1 MFNNQIVVS
10 GVTVSLRPYTEKRL
24 KDLVAVNME
33 IQEFITKNPDVT
45 IDQIEGKRAE
55 WYKRKAEI
63 LWKSDNPLSIDFFAS
78 EDFELS
84 LLKQTEDFFLANR
97 LYL

>member
-1 MFNNQIVVS
+1 MFDNQIVVS
-10 GVTVSLRPYTEKRL
+10 GVTMKLRPYTEKRL
-24 KDLVAVNME
+24 QQLIEVNTE

-45 IDQIEGKRAE
+45 IDQIHKERAT

-63 LWKSDNPLSIDFFAS
+63 LWECEHKLELDFFAS

>member
-63 LWKSDNPLSIDFFAS
+63 LWKSENPLGIDFFAS

>member
-10 GVTVSLRPYTEKRL
+10 GVTVTLRPYTEKRL
-24 KDLVAVNME
+24 KELVAVNMD

-45 IDQIEGKRAE
+45 IDDIQEKRAQ
-55 WYKRKAEI
+55 WYKRKADI
-63 LWKSDNPLSIDFFAS
+63 LWKTDNPLSVDFFAS

>member
-10 GVTVSLRPYTEKRL
+10 GVTVKLRPYTEKRL
-24 KDLVAVNME
+24 KELIVVNTE
-33 IQEFITKNPDVT
+33 IQEFIIKNPDVT
-45 IDQIEGKRAE
+45 IDDIEGKRAE
-55 WYKRKAEI
+55 WYKRKADI
-63 LWKSDNPLSIDFFAS
+63 LWECEHSLSVDFFAS

>member
-1 MFNNQIVVS
+1 MFNKNIVVS
-10 GVTVSLRPYTEKRL
+10 GVTMTLRPYTEKRL
-24 KDLVAVNME
+24 KELIEVNTE

-45 IDQIEGKRAE
+45 IDEIHDKRAS
-55 WYKRKAEI
+55 WYKRKADI
-63 LWKSDNPLSIDFFAS
+63 LWQSEHPLTDEFFTS

-84 LLKQTEDFFLANR
+84 LLKETEDFFLANR